1 MALLLILTYSAIC
14 VVAFK
19 LLRVPANR
27 WTITTAIIG
36 AMIVIGGLFA
46 GMNYNH
52 PFTTDGRLYFYTT
65 SITPTVS
72 GHVTDV
78 VVKPNVPVKQG
89 DVLFRLDPRPYQYVL
104 DQKRAALAEA
114 EQNARQLKAS
124 ASQASAVVE
133 QAQAQVEL
141 AQQVYDRQLE
151 LLEKKVVAQA
161 TVDTAVRNLDVAR
174 QRLAGTR
181 AAEDRARLAAT
192 AEVDGVNTAVAK
204 LKADVLS
211 AEYNLE
217 QTTVTAPTDGYIT
230 QLLLR
235 PGMTVSPATP
245 TMVFIHDKDVTLA
258 ASFPQT
264 ATQRI
269 AVGAEVEIAFNAIP
283 GRVFPGTVKAI
294 NDAIALG
301 QLQSTGTLISPEDRS
316 ATEGRMT
323 VTIQMADLP
332 AGYHLPPGAVAQVA
346 IYSPHWWPIA
356 SLRRILIRQ
365 KSWLNYVL

>member
-1 MALLLILTYSAIC
+1 MAILLLLIYSAIC

-27 WTITTAIIG
+27 WTITTAVIG
-36 AMIVIGGLFA
+36 AAIIVGSLFV

-65 SITPTVS
+65 SIAPNVS

-78 VVKPNVPVKQG
+78 VVRANVPVKQG
-89 DVLFRLDPRPYQYVL
+89 DVLFRLDPRPYQYIL

-124 ASQASAVVE
+124 ANQASAAVD
-133 QAQAQVEL
+133 QAQAQLDL
-141 AQQVYDRQLE
+141 AQQMHDRQVE
-151 LLEKKVVAQA
+151 LLERKVVAQA

-174 QRLAGTR
+174 QRLAGAR
-181 AAEDRARLAAT
+181 AGEDRAQLAAT

-204 LKADVLS
+204 LQADVLS

-217 QTTVTAPTDGYIT
+217 QTTVTAPTDGYVT

-235 PGMTVSPATP
+235 PGMNVSPATP
-245 TMVFIHDKDVTLA
+245 TMVFIHDKDVIFA
-258 ASFPQT
+258 ASFSQT

-269 AVGAEVEIAFNAIP
+269 AVGAEAEVAFDAIP
-283 GRVFPGTVKAI
+283 GRVFSGTVKAI
-294 NDAIALG
+294 TDAIAPG
-301 QLQSTGTLISPEDRS
+301 QLQSAGTLISPEDRS
-316 ATEGRMT
+316 RNEGRMV
-323 VTIQMADLP
+323 VTIQLTDLP
-332 AGYHLPPGAVAQVA
+332 DGYHLPPGAVAQVA
-346 IYSPHWWPIA
+346 IYSPHWWPLA